1 MTRGGPGQGTEV
13 LGTFLFN
20 EAFVKHRFGYASAV
34 AVAMFVIIFTVT
46 YVYQRMV
53 RVESVEL

>member
-1 MTRGGPGQGTEV
+1 MTRGGPGQSTDV

-20 EAFVKHRFGYASAV
+20 EAFFKRQYGYASAV

-53 RVESVEL
+53 RVEDVEL